1 MANAALLVARLVLA
15 FLFLASG
22 FSALARHG
30 RHRQATFP
38 LSVFRPP
45 LSSPG
50 RPASS
55 NLPPAALIV
64 VGYQTRAAALLLAAF
79 SVAAGFIGHYGQG
92 SEDPMLAFM
101 HSQAL
106 MKDVA
111 IAGGFLALAVAG
123 PGAWSVDA
131 GRRRPQA

>member
-15 FLFLASG
+15 LLFLASG
-22 FSALARHG
+22 FSALRDMG
-30 RHRQATFP
+30 GATGYFSSLGFP
-38 LSVFRPP
+38 APAFVAWATCVFE
-45 LSSPG
+45 LAAG
-50 RPASS
+50 
-55 NLPPAALIV
+55 ALIV
-64 VGYQTRAAALLLAAF
+64 AGYQTRAAALLLAAF

-123 PGAWSVDA
+123 PGAWSVVA
-131 GRRRPQA
+131 GRRRP